1 MSAVR
6 ALLAPLVVLIVP
18 HTPLSAQHID
28 PDHQW
33 DSDQWQHAA
42 SGAAV
47 DLSLRGPWLAPSW
60 QRWYTRVAIT
70 AAIGIGYEAAQ
81 TVSNRR
87 DGLEGTG
94 YGFGVLDIVA
104 DVAGALAAEA
114 ATALLGRVFGSGDHA
129 GSTAPPPVTATRG
142 PATRAATVATFDWPS
157 PPHWPSPTPQRAT
170 RRVSSRGNFEVPF

>member
-6 ALLAPLVVLIVP
+6 ALLTPLVVVFVFAATL
-18 HTPLSAQHID
+18 AGQRID
-28 PDHQW
+28 PDRQW
-33 DSDQWQHAA
+33 DSDQWQHVA

-47 DLSLRGPWLAPSW
+47 DRSLRGPWLAPSW

-114 ATALLGRVFGSGDHA
+114 ATSLLGHVRRGGDRA
-129 GSTAPPPVTATRG
+129 GSTAPPVTATAAY
-142 PATRAATVATFDWPS
+142 ATRGATCAILNRHS
-157 PPHWPSPTPQRAT
+157 SRHWPSPTPERAT
-170 RRVSSRGNFEVPF
+170 RRVSIAGGFEGPF